1 MEYTSIMCSRKAG
14 DGCRGNEVSTVYAAP
29 SPHWTSISLVMWV
42 IQIALQ
48 IVLLNPRLPPQKLLI
63 GHSSGLTLE
72 CHLAL
77 APLLSAHC
85 QHPLSK
91 ELRPLETCG

>member
-1 MEYTSIMCSRKAG
+1 
-14 DGCRGNEVSTVYAAP
+14 
-29 SPHWTSISLVMWV
+29 MWV
-42 IQIALQ
+42 NQTALP

-63 GHSSGLTLE
+63 RRSTALTLE

-85 QHPLSK
+85 HHPLSVA
-91 ELRPLETCG
+91 LRPLEACLLAAVPQMD